1 MPLSRL
7 VKNAESSGSKIDLA
21 LLTGAHGCG
30 KSHLLKDLA
39 DSTGYAF
46 REINCLSHFNI
57 TKLRKALQTTK
68 TYSIIEFG
76 NFDKY
81 NLLLE

>member
-1 MPLSRL
+1 LPLARL
-7 VKNAESSGSKIDLA
+7 INKPNSDSNLDLA

-30 KSHLLKDLA
+30 KSHLLKDFA
-39 DSTGYAF
+39 DSSGYSY

-57 TKLRKALQTTK
+57 TKLRKALNTTK
-68 TYSIIEFG
+68 TYSIIEFT